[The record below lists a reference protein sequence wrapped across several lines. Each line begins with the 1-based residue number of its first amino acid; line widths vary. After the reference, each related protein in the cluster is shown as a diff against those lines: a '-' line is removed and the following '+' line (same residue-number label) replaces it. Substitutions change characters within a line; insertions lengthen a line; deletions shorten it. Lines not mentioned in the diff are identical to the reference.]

1 MKPKKRLSPKI
12 QEFFCRNYV
21 QTKKKIFAVNWSVTP
36 SKSVFLRNLV
46 LCSAGIC
53 RSFLSD
59 YASPNYRWGDAS
71 YLQFEYYQR
80 LATAATFL
88 QKKLCCPG
96 AMTRRW
102 APTTR
107 YTLWRYAASII
118 KDLIWFNSIKLTF
131 LVKSWL
137 RAWLGAGFWNIEE
150 ITVSWKAAKN
160 TRWISKSFSLWNYRS
175 INDFQD

>member
-1 MKPKKRLSPKI
+1 MLLPRNQFSFAIWYYIRPEFVGLFCLIMHRQIIDGGTLTLDGGTRSP
-12 QEFFCRNYV
+12 
-21 QTKKKIFAVNWSVTP
+21 
-36 SKSVFLRNLV
+36 
-46 LCSAGIC
+46 
-53 RSFLSD
+53 
-59 YASPNYRWGDAS
+59 AS

-102 APTTR
+102 APPTR

-118 KDLIWFNSIKLTF
+118 KNLIWFNSIKLTF